1 MKIRVII
8 KETQVTEF
16 TYEVE
21 QATNLDEAKKVALQ
35 QHRTHFS
42 TCPCY
47 LYRMVPQPTNLEI
60 GGCEMVSYD

>member
-1 MKIRVII
+1 MKVRVII

-21 QATNLDEAKKVALQ
+21 QVTSLDEAKKVALQ
-35 QHRTHFS
+35 QHRTHFAAR
-42 TCPCY
+42 PCY
-47 LYRMVPQPTNLEI
+47 LYHMVPQPTNLEI